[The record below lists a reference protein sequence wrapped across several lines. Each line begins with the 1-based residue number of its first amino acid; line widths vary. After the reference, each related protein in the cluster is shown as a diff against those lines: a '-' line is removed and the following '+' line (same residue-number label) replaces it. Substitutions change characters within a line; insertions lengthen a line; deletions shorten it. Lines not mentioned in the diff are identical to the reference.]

1 MLAAYHHHLHELAH
15 MIVRA
20 KAANPTLLVVWR
32 QTTHQ
37 LLLDDAGAPE
47 LSLAASLREGAK
59 LCGLGNRSKQLRLQP
74 RAYPGTHPSAIT
86 ALNAAAREILPN
98 PYLSQPLPLPLPLP
112 LALTLPLTLPLG
124 ARDPISARRDHL
136 GGART
141 HDPQVTG
148 LGLGLGVRG

>member
-1 MLAAYHHHLHELAH
+1 MAVLAAYRHHLHELAH
-15 MIVRA
+15 MLARA

-86 ALNAAAREILPN
+86 ALNAAAREIL
-98 PYLSQPLPLPLPLP
+98 S
-112 LALTLPLTLPLG
+112 PLG
-124 ARDPISARRDHL
+124 VIIWEEPAPMTLR
-136 GGART
+136 
-141 HDPQVTG
+141 
-148 LGLGLGVRG
+148 